1 MIQDEFLQDQSM
13 QDSAFEEK
21 PHNSIDFNSLSS
33 LFEMLSENMGE
44 HISNT
49 LINKITFNL

>member
-21 PHNSIDFNSLSS
+21 RHNSIDFNSLSS